1 METVS
6 GERIP
11 DGQAVRDRIPEII
24 RLSGRKPA
32 SRTLAPDEYQRA
44 LIEKLFK
51 EAQELRD
58 ADAAQQLEEAAD
70 VYEVLLSIGGNAGF
84 TVEELHSAAE
94 RKRLERGGFRDRV
107 WLD

>member
-1 METVS
+1 M
-6 GERIP
+6 GKL
-11 DGQAVRDRIPEII
+11 VRDRIPEII

-32 SRTLAPDEYQRA
+32 SRILATDEYQCA
-44 LIEKLFK
+44 LIEKLFE

-70 VYEVLLSIGGNAGF
+70 VYEVLLAIVANSGF

-94 RKRLERGGFRDRV
+94 RKRLERGGFHDRV